1 MEREGS
7 ALALPGFIAFSP
19 ECRGGGSTP
28 PSHSGLWL
36 GALVASLRSHTPR
49 PGADS

>member
-28 PSHSGLWL
+28 PSHSGLWV
-36 GALVASLRSHTPR
+36 GALVASLRSHTLR